1 MDKQISPYVLL
12 GVSPTS
18 SSDEIHKAYRRLA
31 QRFHPDLTRDPNG
44 AQVMARINDAY
55 KKALA
60 SAHNLA
66 PAQVRPAPV
75 PTRAAPPSATSGRVG
90 RPGGDNPGFA
100 QTNANARY
108 REGQPVAPD
117 SRRHIDVRA

>member
-18 SSDEIHKAYRRLA
+18 SPDEIHKAYRRLA

-60 SAHNLA
+60 SA
-66 PAQVRPAPV
+66 PAQVRPASV
-75 PTRAAPPSATSGRVG
+75 PTRATPPSATSGRVG

-117 SRRHIDVRA
+117 GRRHIDVRA